1 MLNNKK
7 NKKQHQGETT
17 MNTFTNNGE
26 FVRPLGYRSHEE
38 VRKDMTVLISE
49 SDVHGQ
55 VLYLEQLLDTAG
67 RGNKRAQRNEIIMAM
82 FDLIRLKAWAWKYNG
97 QRDMEFMSTYLPQAD
112 AACALGVSLHYYRN
126 NIL

>member
-38 VRKDMTVLISE
+38 VRKDMTVLISAW
-49 SDVHGQ
+49 SSFI
-55 VLYLEQLLDTAG
+55 L
-67 RGNKRAQRNEIIMAM
+67 RATFRYS
-82 FDLIRLKAWAWKYNG
+82 R
-97 QRDMEFMSTYLPQAD
+97 
-112 AACALGVSLHYYRN
+112 
-126 NIL
+126 